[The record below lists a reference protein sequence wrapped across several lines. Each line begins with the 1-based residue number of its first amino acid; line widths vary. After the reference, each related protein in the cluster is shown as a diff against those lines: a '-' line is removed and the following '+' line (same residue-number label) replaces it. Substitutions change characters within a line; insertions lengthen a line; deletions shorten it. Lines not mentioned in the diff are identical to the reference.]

1 MKDASANASVR
12 QRLTELGQKIPS
24 HDQQTPEVLVAYQKA
39 EADKGR
45 QNLGNPP
52 YLGSIN
58 NIDCRVLATVG
69 TANGPLVSQTN
80 ERESR
85 PMSALHAF
93 AHAFVIWMPVIVMAP

>member
-45 QNLGNPP
+45 QNQG
-52 YLGSIN
+52 
-58 NIDCRVLATVG
+58 ATR
-69 TANGPLVSQTN
+69 L
-80 ERESR
+80 
-85 PMSALHAF
+85 
-93 AHAFVIWMPVIVMAP
+93 I